1 MELLFHPTSDL
12 HPSVPPSSNNLSN
25 SHPSVKDWLA
35 WFRNWGPEQNRFLAF
50 WLIYALVW
58 HAAWFGATALG
69 TFDNQISLW
78 YPAAGLRFFVLL
90 SFGWAALPPVMLVE
104 SSLML
109 LLWFGRPGWFAP
121 HPLTLGDRLEGM
133 LVPVVAYL
141 LAALALRAWN
151 AGRSNSFS
159 HLDYA
164 GRFLGMALLGC
175 GLAAST
181 GAARLWRLDFIT
193 LEQFPEAWLTWLIG
207 DFIGVITVTPLLLV
221 HLRPRL
227 RDWLQGGRWR
237 QPIPPPWSEQRRW
250 VWPVYFVGLLL
261 LQIAL
266 LQAPAWLSWQAEL
279 RPFLA
284 PFLMLFVLLPLAWG
298 VVHGGLPIATLIVCW
313 VTGSLAILVAWRG
326 LAEMVPYY
334 QWVMIAVALMGLL
347 LGAITGARDQALD
360 RFRDLSRISNDLL
373 WDTNADGRVTQ
384 LSGKLAWE
392 LAPGTGLWWRT
403 GVYAIPVAYRKTLS
417 VALRARRPFR
427 DVLLGV
433 RNHAGQVR
441 WLRTNGL
448 PYWDELGRFAG
459 YRGTAADITTQYVA
473 ERVLADYADQLR
485 REVAARTAE
494 LRRVNHDLAFGERRY
509 RTMLA
514 TAPVGVAEVDA
525 TGCCQYVN
533 FPWCILTGQA
543 ATAVLGC
550 SWLEAVH
557 PDQRAEVED
566 RWRSRASQCAGEGEF
581 RSLADRWLGVH
592 WSTLYDDEDGAVAGA
607 IVILNDITDRRQ
619 REQAHWELAHFD
631 ALTQLPN
638 RILFWDRLEQAL
650 RLAGRHRH
658 AVAVLWLDLDGF
670 KAVNDTLGHA
680 AGDELLR
687 QVGQRLQA
695 SLRESDTAARLG
707 GDEFAVVLGM
717 VARAQDATGVAQKII
732 EQIRHPFTLPQ
743 GPAQV
748 STSIG
753 IAFYPDHASTAK
765 ELAHHA
771 DLAMYAA
778 KQAGKNGWRLWDDN
792 FEQERPES

>member
-1 MELLFHPTSDL
+1 MQ
-12 HPSVPPSSNNLSN
+12 PPSDNVSNPYFSAEDR
-25 SHPSVKDWLA
+25 SSG
-35 WFRNWGPEQNRFLAF
+35 FRRWGPEQNRLLAF
-50 WLIYALVW
+50 WLIYALAW
-58 HAAWFGATALG
+58 HAAWFGATLLG

-78 YPAAGLRFFVLL
+78 YPVAGLRFFALII
-90 SFGWAALPPVMLVE
+90 FGWAALPPILLIEV
-104 SSLML
+104 SLAF
-109 LLWFGRPGWFAP
+109 LLWFGGPDWFAP
-121 HPLTLGDRLEGM
+121 QPLTLGSHLEGV
-133 LVPVVAYL
+133 LAPIVAYL

-164 GRFLGMALLGC
+164 GRFLGATLLGG
-175 GLAAST
+175 GLAASA
-181 GAARLWRLDFIT
+181 GAARLLYVDHIT
-193 LEQFPEAWLTWLIG
+193 TEQFPEAWLTWLIG
-207 DFIGVITVTPLLLV
+207 DLIGVITVTPLLLV

-227 RDWLQGGRWR
+227 RDWLQWGRWR
-237 QPIPPPWSEQRRW
+237 QPVPPPWSEQRRW
-250 VWPVYFVGLLL
+250 VWPVYFIGLLL
-261 LQIAL
+261 FQVAL
-266 LQAPAWLSWQAEL
+266 LEMPVWLGWQAEL

-284 PFLMLFVLLPLAWG
+284 PFLMLFILLPLAWG
-298 VVHGGLPIATLIVCW
+298 AVHGGLTIATLIVCW
-313 VTGSLAILVAWRG
+313 VAGSLAVLVAWRG
-326 LAEMVPYY
+326 LSEMALYY
-334 QWVMIAVALMGLL
+334 QWVMLAVALMGLL

-403 GVYAIPVAYRKTLS
+403 SVYAIPVAHRKALS
-417 VALRARRPFR
+417 AALRARRPFR
-427 DVLLGV
+427 DVLFGV

-441 WLRTNGL
+441 WLRVNGL
-448 PYWDELGRFAG
+448 PYWDELDRFAG
-459 YRGTAADITTQYVA
+459 YRGTATDITTQYVA
-473 ERVLADYADQLR
+473 ERVLADYAEQLR
-485 REVAARTAE
+485 REVAAQTAE

-514 TAPVGVAEVDA
+514 TAPVGVAEVDVE
-525 TGCCQYVN
+525 GCCQYVN

-543 ATAVLGC
+543 ATAVLGR
-550 SWLEAVH
+550 SWLEGVH
-557 PDQRAEVED
+557 PDQRAEVEG
-566 RWRSRASQCAGEGEF
+566 RWRSRTNQRAGDSEF
-581 RSLADRWLGVH
+581 QSLAHRWLSVY
-592 WSTLYDDEDGAVAGA
+592 WSTLDDEDGVIAGA

-619 REQAHWELAHFD
+619 REQEHWELAHFD

-638 RILFWDRLEQAL
+638 RTLFWDRLEQAL
-650 RLAGRHRH
+650 RLAGRHQH

-707 GDEFAVVLGM
+707 GDEFAVVLAT
-717 VARAQDATGVAQKII
+717 VTHAQDATGVARKII
-732 EQIRHPFTLPQ
+732 EQIRQPFTLSE

-753 IAFYPDHASTAK
+753 IAFYPDHATTAR

-778 KQAGKNGWRLWDDN
+778 KQAGKNDWRLWNSDL
-792 FEQERPES
+792 ERNSPDS